1 MNDKKLKFYH
11 ISRDASDER
20 VQQFLEK
27 GVAPAEGNGYGG
39 QSKGFYCWT
48 SETRANKYYASLLV
62 AADADWAME
71 NFGIDIRL
79 KDGEALKIGVPV
91 ALDDI
96 TYPNWQIDNE
106 QHPAP
111 KRGRER
117 SLFLDFWEA
126 QKEVFQG
133 EADFEIRN
141 AAGEQALVYQLGW
154 AEEKNC
160 PILYYVNDKGEK
172 GCEIVDCTNA
182 NYSSRTQA
190 INDYLC
196 AREPCYL
203 ENYNRLIQAVAQN
216 LYQTE
221 INGKAL
227 FTSDVALKYCADEP
241 LLKVEVSKICGAVA
255 YDAEKGERLLPESA
269 DEMAWGDYRL
279 VMKEQKYSAKGLNVS
294 KEMDYTRQK
303 LGCHQKSG
311 QKQERVGAKSQKEPK
326 SAAKAQKAGLKLK
339 MAQNRGG
346 QTSGGR
352 G

>member
-1 MNDKKLKFYH
+1 MSDKMLKFYH

-20 VQQFLEK
+20 LEQFLEQ
-27 GVAPAEGNGYGG
+27 GIVPSDGMGYGG

-48 SETRANKYYASLLV
+48 SETRADKYYASLLV

-96 TYPNWQIDNE
+96 AYPNWQLDNE

-111 KRGRER
+111 KRGRNR
-117 SLFLDFWEA
+117 SVFLDFWET
-126 QKEVFQG
+126 QKEEFNQQVQ
-133 EADFEIRN
+133 FEFEN
-141 AAGEQALVYQLGW
+141 ALK
-154 AEEKNC
+154 EKCVAHQFAWNENERC
-160 PILYYVNDKGEK
+160 PVLYYTNARHEDKQDIVNS
-172 GCEIVDCTNA
+172 TNA
-182 NYSSRTQA
+182 NNSSRTQA

-196 AREPCYL
+196 ENSLSYRQ
-203 ENYNRLIQAVAQN
+203 NYNQLIQAVAQN

-227 FTSDVALKYCADEP
+227 FISDVALKYCADEP

-303 LGCHQKSG
+303 LGRHQKSG
-311 QKQERVGAKSQKEPK
+311 QKQEHVGAKSQKEPK

>member
-1 MNDKKLKFYH
+1 MNEKNLKFYH

-48 SETRANKYYASLLV
+48 SEVRANKYYASLLV

-79 KDGEALKIGVPV
+79 KNGEALKIGVPV
-91 ALDDI
+91 ALDEI
-96 TYPNWQIDNE
+96 TYPKWQIDNE

-126 QKEVFQG
+126 QKEEFNQQVQ
-133 EADFEIRN
+133 FEFEN
-141 AAGEQALVYQLGW
+141 ALK
-154 AEEKNC
+154 EKCVAHQFAWNENERC
-160 PILYYVNDKGEK
+160 PVLYYTNARHEDKQDIVNS
-172 GCEIVDCTNA
+172 TNA
-182 NYSSRTQA
+182 NNSSRTQA

-196 AREPCYL
+196 ENSLSYRQ
-203 ENYNRLIQAVAQN
+203 NYNQLIQAVAQN

-269 DEMAWGDYRL
+269 DEMAWGEYRI
-279 VMKEQKYSAKGLNVS
+279 VKHEQKFSRSGVNVTQ
-294 KEMDYTRQK
+294 EMSEVRQK
-303 LGCHQKSG
+303 VGGKKINLEDETQST
-311 QKQERVGAKSQKEPK
+311 QMDKQAIV
-326 SAAKAQKAGLKLK
+326 KLK
-339 MAQNRGG
+339 MAQNQR
-346 QTSGGR
+346 QKD
-352 G
+352 